1 MLHGILV
8 GAGSILLAGAAVE
21 LFRLMRKQPSSA
33 TVAATNAQTLQ
44 QPPTIA
50 QPVVQ
55 QQQAQP
61 AIQSVA
67 QQAVDL
73 ANSQQDTSGPT
84 GDQGVPA
91 GTLDPAQQAQIA
103 ANIAQTQAQIQAG
116 NPPRD
121 NFQDPTG
128 LQTSANG
135 PNTNGGALTS
145 SDPTLVQQAQNIL
158 GI

>member
-8 GAGSILLAGAAVE
+8 GAGSILLAGGAVE
-21 LFRLMRKQPSSA
+21 LFRLMRKQPSAA

-44 QPPTIA
+44 QAPATP
-50 QPVVQ
+50 PVVQ
-55 QQQAQP
+55 PQPQQAQP
-61 AIQSVA
+61 AVQSVA
-67 QQAVDL
+67 QQAADL

-91 GTLDPAQQAQIA
+91 GTLDPSQQAQIA

-116 NPPRD
+116 NPPQDSFRD
-121 NFQDPTG
+121 PNTG
-128 LQTSANG
+128 LNTANG
-135 PNTNGGALTS
+135 TNVVQT
-145 SDPTLVQQAQNIL
+145 SDPTLVNQIQNVL